1 MMLRKAL
8 AAASL
13 ALAVSGGPAAA
24 QGTDEDVRCLL
35 ASNLFTKA
43 EKDPAKRQVALLSA
57 YFYLGRVDA
66 RMSGQQIGT
75 ALKTQRAA
83 ITPQNA
89 GPIMTACAKKLQSA
103 GLAIQTLGKQIE
115 ASK

>member
-1 MMLRKAL
+1 MRLRKAL
-8 AAASL
+8 GVAAL
-13 ALAVSGGPAAA
+13 GFAVVSGPAAA
-24 QGTDEDVRCLL
+24 QGVDEDVRCLL

-43 EKDPAKRQVALLSA
+43 EKDPAKRQVATMAA

-66 RMSGQQIGT
+66 RMSGQQLAAALKAQRT
-75 ALKTQRAA
+75 ALNAET
-83 ITPQNA
+83 A

-115 ASK
+115 AGK